1 MSSITASAP
10 PLAAATASAV
20 HARRIVSI
28 DALRGLVMCLML
40 MDHVRETLYLHLQL
54 SDPMSVADTPARV
67 FFSRLAAHF
76 CAPAFLFLTGL
87 GAWLYAHPPGATPR
101 SARAFL
107 LKRGALIVLLE
118 VTLVSFLWVGEL
130 PKVIYLQVMW
140 AIGLS
145 MIVLGF
151 ASALPRRLLLA
162 IGLAIVCGHNAV
174 SGVSL
179 PPEHPLYVP
188 WTLLLHRG
196 WVSQDTLP
204 QIRLTYPALPW
215 IGVILLGWAA
225 GPLFA
230 SQVDGRRRQRIL
242 VGMGVGCWI
251 ALLLLRGANLY
262 GENAP
267 WQPQATALL
276 TLMDFLN
283 YTKYPPS
290 LDFLLLTLG
299 GSCFAL
305 AAFEYADNPFS
316 RFVSTYGGA
325 PMFFY
330 LLHLAVLVFGYKLL
344 LAMFGPNQG
353 SRFGVAPDQFWVVW
367 VVSVALVLALYPVTR
382 AFARYK
388 RRTTLAWV
396 KYF

>member
-1 MSSITASAP
+1 MSSITTRSLPSAV
-10 PLAAATASAV
+10 ATASAV
-20 HARRIVSI
+20 HGRRIVSI
-28 DALRGLVMCLML
+28 DALRGLVMCIMT
-40 MDHVRETLYLHLQL
+40 MDHVRETLYLHLQV
-54 SDPMSVADTPARV
+54 SDPMSVVDTPAQV

-76 CAPAFLFLTGL
+76 CAPAFVFLTGL
-87 GAWLYAHPPGATPR
+87 AAWLYAHPAGATPR
-101 SARAFL
+101 SAREFL
-107 LKRGALIVLLE
+107 LKRGALILLLE
-118 VTLVSFLWVGEL
+118 LTLVSFLWAGEL

-145 MIVLGF
+145 MIVLAF
-151 ASALPRRLLLA
+151 ASSLPRRLLLA
-162 IGLAIVCGHNAV
+162 IGLIIICGHNALA
-174 SGVSL
+174 GISL

-196 WVSQDTLP
+196 WVSQDTIP

-215 IGVILLGWAA
+215 IGVILLGWVA
-225 GPLFA
+225 GPLF
-230 SQVDGRRRQRIL
+230 SPQVDGRRRQRIL
-242 VGMGVGCWI
+242 VGLGSACWI
-251 ALLLLRGANLY
+251 ALLLLRGSNLY

-267 WQPQATALL
+267 WQPQTSLLL
-276 TLMDFLN
+276 TVMDFFN

-299 GSCFAL
+299 GTLLAL
-305 AAFEYADNPFS
+305 ALFEYADNPFS

-330 LLHLAVLVFGYKLL
+330 LLHLAVLVVGYKWLL
-344 LAMFGPNQG
+344 VVFGPNQG
-353 SRFGVAPDQFWVVW
+353 SRFGLEPDQFWMVW
-367 VVSVALVLALYPVTR
+367 LITGALVLALYPVTR